1 LWKSSSATHPC
12 HFSEVSLVV
21 NKCAK
26 YGTNLILSSG
36 CVAGHSRYALS
47 SPATLPQGQR
57 LVKESATVS

>member
-1 LWKSSSATHPC
+1 
-12 HFSEVSLVV
+12 VSLVV